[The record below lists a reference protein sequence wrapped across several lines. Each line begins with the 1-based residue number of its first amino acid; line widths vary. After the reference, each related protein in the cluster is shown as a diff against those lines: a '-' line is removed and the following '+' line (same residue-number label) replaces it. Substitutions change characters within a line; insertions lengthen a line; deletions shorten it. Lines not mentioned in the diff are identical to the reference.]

1 MTGREQTGKV
11 AIIGLGLMGGSLG
24 LALKAAVPDLHISG
38 YDRDGGAARK
48 AQKMGAVDSAEGL
61 AGPAVAGASI
71 VVVATPI
78 LSVKEVLE
86 EIAPHL
92 AEGAVV
98 TDTASTKTAVMG
110 WAEETLPEGVSFVGG
125 HPMAGKETAG
135 IDRAEAGLFQGKAY
149 CICPSLRAS
158 PDAIRSVT
166 GLARLVGAEPLYMD
180 SPEHDQYAAAVSHM
194 PLMVSTALFSLV
206 RTSPSWS
213 DMGAMASSGFRDMT
227 RLASGDPVMAIGMWR
242 SNRDAIIHWLERMMS
257 EMGRYRD
264 MLKDAQDE
272 QLLRVFTEAQVQ
284 RDTFIAEP
292 PRRLPEA
299 PLEVDKGKAFLDM
312 LVGGKMADNLR
323 RAEKI
328 PEMMREA
335 PTEKGAD
342 AGGKKRLS
350 LADRIAEDVKRD
362 LEKLEKNRN
371 KEDTAG
377 EEGH

>member
-1 MTGREQTGKV
+1 
-11 AIIGLGLMGGSLG
+11 
-24 LALKAAVPDLHISG
+24 
-38 YDRDGGAARK
+38 
-48 AQKMGAVDSAEGL
+48 
-61 AGPAVAGASI
+61 
-71 VVVATPI
+71 
-78 LSVKEVLE
+78 
-86 EIAPHL
+86 
-92 AEGAVV
+92 
-98 TDTASTKTAVMG
+98 
-110 WAEETLPEGVSFVGG
+110 
-125 HPMAGKETAG
+125 
-135 IDRAEAGLFQGKAY
+135 
-149 CICPSLRAS
+149 
-158 PDAIRSVT
+158 
-166 GLARLVGAEPLYMD
+166 
-180 SPEHDQYAAAVSHM
+180 M

-227 RLASGDPVMAIGMWR
+227 RLASGDPVMAMGMWR
-242 SNRDAIIHWLERMMS
+242 SNREAIIHWLERIMS

-284 RDTFIAEP
+284 RDAFIAEP

-371 KEDTAG
+371 KIEPER
-377 EEGH
+377 EEEH